1 MNIPLYRVLSDKDDI
16 NAVAKVISRGTGW
29 AIGPEVEELERALS
43 QFVGTEY
50 CVTFNSGTSALH
62 AILAAYKIGIGDEV
76 IVPSFTFIATVN
88 CALFVNSAPMFADIE
103 GDTFGLDY
111 HSVKEKVN
119 KRTRAII
126 PIHYGGAACDIFNL
140 KRVAEDNNVLL
151 IEDAAESLGSKIE
164 DKKLGSIGDS
174 SIISFCGN
182 KVMTTGE
189 GGAALTNS
197 KEIYQRLKLVRS
209 HGRNDI
215 KNYFGSS
222 ESADYIDL
230 GYNWRISS
238 MTAAI
243 GLSQLRK
250 IDKLIGLRRHNSR
263 SYLIDYQ
270 SLSGL
275 IHHKNLDIALT
286 FIKCIQFNSRAMT

>member
-1 MNIPLYRVLSDKDDI
+1 
-16 NAVAKVISRGTGW
+16 
-29 AIGPEVEELERALS
+29 
-43 QFVGTEY
+43 
-50 CVTFNSGTSALH
+50 
-62 AILAAYKIGIGDEV
+62 
-76 IVPSFTFIATVN
+76 
-88 CALFVNSAPMFADIE
+88 MFADIE

-250 IDKLIGLRRHNSR
+250 IDKLIGLRRHNSKKLSDR
-263 SYLIDYQ
+263 LSKFKWINTPQELRHRFNVYQMYTIQLASHDVREKLRMYLSKRGITCKVYFDPVHKSKYYMETIGIRANLPVTEDISSKVL
-270 SLSGL
+270 SLPMYPTLSREEMEYMVEN
-275 IHHKNLDIALT
+275 IS
-286 FIKCIQFNSRAMT
+286 QFAEEYKL